1 MDTAGGETVRSVPG
15 AAVLSLSLVGL
26 ALLLIGYLHA
36 AAGVDPVHGMVSD
49 YVFTPLGSVLL
60 PVAVLVLAAGLMVL
74 RRALLVAG
82 AAGRWTGVLVAAA
95 ALGSA
100 LIGLFPADVTGAP
113 VTTTGLVHK
122 LAGGLLFGA
131 VPVAVLTLVAGSRR
145 DRWRAVGRPLRWLAW
160 LSIGLFAGFLTSYL
174 PLFGMPF
181 PGGEVLVGAQGLL
194 ERLVL
199 APELALV
206 VVVAARLIRTGLP
219 ATPVPAA
226 AAVAPAGAEVAR

>member
-1 MDTAGGETVRSVPG
+1 
-15 AAVLSLSLVGL
+15 VLSLSLVGL
-26 ALLLIGYLHA
+26 AVLLIGYLHGA
-36 AAGVDPVHGMVSD
+36 TGVDPVHGMVSD
-49 YVFTPLGSVLL
+49 YVFTSVGSVLL
-60 PVAVLVLAAGLMVL
+60 PIAVLVLAAGLMVL

-82 AAGRWTGVLVAAA
+82 AAGRWTGVLVAVA

-145 DRWRAVGRPLRWLAW
+145 DRWQAVARPLRWLAW
-160 LSIGLFAGFLTSYL
+160 TAIALFAGFLTSYL
-174 PLFGMPF
+174 PLFGVPF
-181 PGGEVLVGAQGLL
+181 PGGDALVGMQGLL

-206 VVVAARLIRTGLP
+206 VVVAARLFRLGTSSAP
-219 ATPVPAA
+219 APV
-226 AAVAPAGAEVAR
+226 AVAIGTAEAEVAR

>member
-1 MDTAGGETVRSVPG
+1 
-15 AAVLSLSLVGL
+15 
-26 ALLLIGYLHA
+26 
-36 AAGVDPVHGMVSD
+36 
-49 YVFTPLGSVLL
+49 VFTSVGSVLL
-60 PVAVLVLAAGLMVL
+60 PIAVLVLAAGLMVL
-74 RRALLVAG
+74 RQALLVAG

-145 DRWRAVGRPLRWLAW
+145 GRWQPVARPLRWLAW
-160 LSIGLFAGFLTSYL
+160 TAIALFAGFLTSYL
-174 PLFGMPF
+174 PLFGLPF
-181 PGGEVLVGAQGLL
+181 PGGDALVGMQGLL

-206 VVVAARLIRTGLP
+206 VVVAARLIRLGTSGV
-219 ATPVPAA
+219 PVPVAA
-226 AAVAPAGAEVAR
+226 AIGTAEAEVAR

>member
-1 MDTAGGETVRSVPG
+1 
-15 AAVLSLSLVGL
+15 VLSLSLIGL
-26 ALLLIGYLHA
+26 AVLVIGYLHG
-36 AAGVDPVHGMVSD
+36 AAGIDPVHGMVSD
-49 YVFTPLGSVLL
+49 YVFTPIGSVLL

-74 RRALLVAG
+74 RRALLAAG
-82 AAGRWTGVLVAAA
+82 AAGRWTGVLVATA

-122 LAGGLLFGA
+122 LAGGVLFAA
-131 VPVAVLTLVAGSRR
+131 VPAVALTLVAGSRR
-145 DRWRAVGRPLRWLAW
+145 DLWRSVARPLRWLGW
-160 LSIGLFAGFLTSYL
+160 VSFGLFAGFLASYL

-181 PGGEVLVGAQGLL
+181 PGGDALVGMQGLL

-206 VVVAARLIRTGLP
+206 IVVAARLIRIVPP
-219 ATPVPAA
+219 ATPVPVAS
-226 AAVAPAGAEVAR
+226 AVDTVRAEVA

>member
-1 MDTAGGETVRSVPG
+1 M
-15 AAVLSLSLVGL
+15 LSLSLVGL
-26 ALLLIGYLHA
+26 AVMLIGYLHGA
-36 AAGVDPVHGMVSD
+36 TGIDPVRGMVSD
-49 YVFTPLGSVLL
+49 YVFTPIGSILL
-60 PVAVLVLAAGLMVL
+60 PVAVLVLAAGLMAL
-74 RRALLVAG
+74 RRALVAAG
-82 AAGRWTGVLVAAA
+82 AAGRWTGALVAVA

-131 VPVAVLTLVAGSRR
+131 VPVAALTLVAGSRR
-145 DRWRAVGRPLRWLAW
+145 DRWRAVGRPLRWLAGI
-160 LSIGLFAGFLTSYL
+160 SIVLFAGFLTSYL

-181 PGGEVLVGAQGLL
+181 PGGGALVGMQGLL

-206 VVVAARLIRTGLP
+206 VVVAARLARP
-219 ATPVPAA
+219 AAAATPVPVVADAVGAA
-226 AAVAPAGAEVAR
+226 RAEVGR